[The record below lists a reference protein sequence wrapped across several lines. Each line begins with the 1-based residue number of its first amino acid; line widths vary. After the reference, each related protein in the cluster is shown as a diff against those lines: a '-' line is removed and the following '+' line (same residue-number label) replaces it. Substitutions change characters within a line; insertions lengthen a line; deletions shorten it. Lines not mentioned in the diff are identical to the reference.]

1 MVGDRIGA
9 ADFELDP
16 KSFLPIIACKQYV
29 SACSVTEH
37 ALPLVIEDVSFTSAS
52 PSRRTGSRETLLEKS
67 GQASHLTPLQGHSTL
82 DQSVGDAKFPY
93 RFVELKFTKISFGVG
108 TGSVQTVR
116 ENTVAKDFN
125 SSNQKL
131 AVSGTMAS

>member
-1 MVGDRIGA
+1 VAADHRDERISRWLRLEKMRGGELCMVGDRIGA

-67 GQASHLTPLQGHSTL
+67 GQASHLNFL
-82 DQSVGDAKFPY
+82 AK
-93 RFVELKFTKISFGVG
+93 L
-108 TGSVQTVR
+108 
-116 ENTVAKDFN
+116 
-125 SSNQKL
+125 
-131 AVSGTMAS
+131 

>member
-1 MVGDRIGA
+1 
-9 ADFELDP
+9 
-16 KSFLPIIACKQYV
+16 
-29 SACSVTEH
+29 
-37 ALPLVIEDVSFTSAS
+37 
-52 PSRRTGSRETLLEKS
+52 
-67 GQASHLTPLQGHSTL
+67 L